1 MTWFITLTCKPPSNI
16 PVDYCEIQAPSLIPR
31 QWVVTELRHYRA
43 RRVVANEAYTLSV
56 VSTLD
61 LSDVHHDKC
70 KRSMKCCQTCGLINS
85 VSSFHRGPIH
95 ADSIRSGMIIRW
107 VDLHSVST
115 YYPLHRWWNVSS
127 SAMGVKL
134 SSRWCIQV
142 RSHLRDIE
150 SGLIMQHFPW
160 TPWRFLL
167 PSSHWSFYL
176 AEQVRLSSVQ
186 VVV

>member
-1 MTWFITLTCKPPSNI
+1 M
-16 PVDYCEIQAPSLIPR
+16 
-31 QWVVTELRHYRA
+31 
-43 RRVVANEAYTLSV
+43 RRSTLSV

-61 LSDVHHDKC
+61 LSDVHHDKR

-107 VDLHSVST
+107 VDLHSVSSRMGDKGWQSI
-115 YYPLHRWWNVSS
+115 YRLCNYPLHQWWNVSS

-176 AEQVRLSSVQ
+176 AEQLRLSSVQ